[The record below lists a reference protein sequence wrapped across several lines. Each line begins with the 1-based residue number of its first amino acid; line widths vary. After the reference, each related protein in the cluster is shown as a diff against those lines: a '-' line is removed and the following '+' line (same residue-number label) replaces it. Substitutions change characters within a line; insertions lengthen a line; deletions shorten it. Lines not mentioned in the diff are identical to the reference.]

1 MLNRR
6 YTCVLSQT
14 HLWSCG
20 CYVGQII
27 DYLLFLVRLLDLKMT
42 VSLLG
47 KKSNKS
53 PLKELKIQRVFFFS
67 FLAGINQGSCYRINH
82 FPDDN
87 DYDTDSSEYLLRE
100 C

>member
-1 MLNRR
+1 
-6 YTCVLSQT
+6 
-14 HLWSCG
+14 
-20 CYVGQII
+20 
-27 DYLLFLVRLLDLKMT
+27 MT
-42 VSLLG
+42 VALMG
-47 KKSNKS
+47 IKSNRS
-53 PLKELKIQRVFFFS
+53 PLEEQQLKIQPVSFFS